1 LVVSE
6 PLPTHSGDVPA
17 KIIKKPEN
25 KTLIE
30 DSKDC
35 FIEAIVDGNPFPTC
49 QWFKGARECFSG
61 PKYTHE
67 KNEKTGVIGLK
78 FNRLRPEDES
88 KYKLKIKN
96 SSGSEEA
103 SFSLFVKCN
112 LIILMN
118 MYKNEFLN
126 SFEAGEKICQI

>member
-1 LVVSE
+1 L
-6 PLPTHSGDVPA
+6 
-17 KIIKKPEN
+17 N
-25 KTLIE
+25 E

-35 FIEAIVDGNPFPTC
+35 FIEAIIDGSPFPTC

-78 FNRLRPEDES
+78 FNRLRPDDES
-88 KYKLKIKN
+88 KYTLKIKN
-96 SSGSEEA
+96 SSGSDET

-112 LIILMN
+112 LVLLN
-118 MYKNEFLN
+118 YKFNLRKKKHFLRRL
-126 SFEAGEKICQI
+126 EAGENQLKKRHILKKEKQFFQTNIMLW